1 MHFMYLIA
9 LVMTRNSIFIF
20 LLAFSFRASAQD
32 EEAYL
37 KQHAVK
43 INNPEQLNDSVYNL
57 LSPFQMIMFGEMHGT
72 NESTPF
78 VNGLANLLT
87 SKGDSVL
94 VGLEIPPVLMTKFIS
109 LRTDSSIYQ
118 SDFFS
123 NPPFYDGRES
133 FAWANLISTLNK
145 NTKVKIFFF
154 DRNTDEGKEYQRDS
168 LMYSKIKIQFK
179 QHPTWKI
186 ITLSG
191 NFHNRISGETTMA
204 GFLKEDKELN
214 LSSKLCSINMEYKE
228 GSCNANFTHGLEV
241 KQLGSYPSVYNSTS
255 GYDRYLILL
264 SAESNYPYTG
274 FYYTRFITAAQMV
287 SQK

>member
-1 MHFMYLIA
+1 MLILSA
-9 LVMTRNSIFIF
+9 TTGRLY
-20 LLAFSFRASAQD
+20 AQD
-32 EEAYL
+32 DAAYL

-43 INNPEQLNDSVYNL
+43 INNPEQLSDSVYNL
-57 LSPFQMIMFGEMHGT
+57 LSPFQIIMCGEMHGT
-72 NESTPF
+72 NESAPL

-94 VGLEIPPVLMTKFIS
+94 VGLEISPVLMTKFIS
-109 LRTDSSIYQ
+109 QRTDSSIYQ

-123 NPPFYDGRES
+123 NPPYYDGRES

-145 NTKVKIFFF
+145 NPKVKIFFF

-179 QHPTWKI
+179 QHPTWKMV
-186 ITLSG
+186 TLSG

-228 GSCNANFTHGLEV
+228 GGCNANFTHGLEI